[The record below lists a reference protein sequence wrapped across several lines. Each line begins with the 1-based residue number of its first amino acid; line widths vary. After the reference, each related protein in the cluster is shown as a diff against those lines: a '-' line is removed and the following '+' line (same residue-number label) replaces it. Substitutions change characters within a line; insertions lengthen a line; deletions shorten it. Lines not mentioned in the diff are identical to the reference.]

1 VRSLFNARRGGEPAR
16 LHLPVLVDG
25 CNSVG
30 LDIQRIENIS
40 TEEREIFEKKSFVM
54 YQTGKGVN
62 HLVPVQVPQDTMPVP
77 ALWRVTKTATRIQCG
92 ISEANVYPFPSTS
105 RLA

>member
-1 VRSLFNARRGGEPAR
+1 
-16 LHLPVLVDG
+16 
-25 CNSVG
+25 
-30 LDIQRIENIS
+30 
-40 TEEREIFEKKSFVM
+40 M

-77 ALWRVTKTATRIQCG
+77 ALWRVTKTATRIQRG